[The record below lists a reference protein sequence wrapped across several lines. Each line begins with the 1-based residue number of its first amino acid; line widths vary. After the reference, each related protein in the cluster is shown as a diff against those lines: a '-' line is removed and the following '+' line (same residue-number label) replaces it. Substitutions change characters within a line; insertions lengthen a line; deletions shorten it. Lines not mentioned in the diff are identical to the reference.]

1 MTKLYS
7 TSKLAERIGALA
19 ERLSAIER
27 RKCPEVPRDIA
38 RISDIPARTTPPPAS
53 DITPQLQV
61 LRDDLTETRRW
72 LAEMGRSWQA
82 HRGELDRRIAD
93 LAARIPDVSGV
104 AMAADIPDITG
115 LARTSDIPAVPD
127 LAPLAERV
135 LSVEKEL
142 ADLADRIPDDE
153 TITSIA
159 DARAGAR
166 VGPVKGRLTQLWAS
180 LGAEADRIDA
190 IRSDISEIKESLLAV
205 QSRKC
210 PAIPDSPEP
219 VDVAAIASALASLA
233 GRCEQI
239 ENDMESMRRAIQC
252 AAPSEAVDDLAAR
265 QASIRETLTETR
277 RWLADLGRKV
287 QGGKS

>member
-1 MTKLYS
+1 MPKLYP
-7 TSKLAERIGALA
+7 TSKLAERIDALA

-38 RISDIPARTTPPPAS
+38 RISDIQARTAPPPAS
-53 DITPQLQV
+53 DIAPQLQV

-82 HRGELDRRIAD
+82 HREASDRRISD
-93 LAARIPDVSGV
+93 LADRIPDVSGF
-104 AMAADIPDITG
+104 ALAADIPDITD
-115 LARTSDIPAVPD
+115 LALAEDIPAVPD

-135 LSVEKEL
+135 LSAEKEL
-142 ADLADRIPDDE
+142 VALADRIPDDE

-166 VGPVKGRLTQLWAS
+166 VGPVKGRLTQLWTS

-190 IRSDISEIKESLLAV
+190 IRSDISEINEGVLAV

-210 PAIPDSPEP
+210 PAIPDPPEP
-219 VDVAAIASALASLA
+219 VDVDAIASALASLA
-233 GRCEQI
+233 DRCERV
-239 ENDMESMRRAIQC
+239 EDDMESMRRAIRS
-252 AAPSEAVDDLAAR
+252 AAHSADVDELTAR
-265 QASIRETLTETR
+265 QASLREALTETR